1 MTTALKPIS
10 TKIAAPGSVMAELC
24 NITKTF
30 SVTGGRELK
39 VLDQIDLAIHEGELL
54 ALLGQSGSGKSTL
67 LRCLTGLT
75 TPTTGRVIAYEK
87 VLNGIN
93 PDAAIVF
100 QTFALYPWLTVEEN
114 VGVGLMSKK
123 VLTRAEKEAA
133 VEKAIDLIGLNN
145 YHDAYPREISGGMR
159 QRVGIARA
167 LVAEP
172 KILCLDEAFSA
183 LDVLTAENL
192 RNEVVTLWKEQATSL
207 KSIFMVT
214 HNIEEAVEMA
224 TRICVLFPHPGRL
237 GLVMENNLSYPRNP
251 HDAEFER
258 LVNVIHETIRMQAL
272 PDHPPEPALVS
283 GRPISRA
290 RARLESIPT
299 VPVGRVLGLLSI
311 LQDHP
316 ELDNIY
322 DIANEIGK
330 EYSETI
336 SLLKA
341 AEILEF
347 VDTPKDEVRF
357 TELGKKFI
365 NADSDTR
372 KQIFAEQVRKL
383 RLFHIILAYLE
394 IQEEIDR
401 ETVMKD
407 IATALPY
414 EDPEKILETMIAWGR
429 YAGLMDYDTNTEMV
443 IRPEKE
449 EEEEEEKKK
458 ETEVKGQDL
467 QQPRT

>member
-1 MTTALKPIS
+1 MS
-10 TKIAAPGSVMAELC
+10 TELTSPPKVVRAESPAIAELRGVSKSF
-24 NITKTF
+24 N
-30 SVTGGRELK
+30 VGRGRELK

-75 TPTTGRVIAYEK
+75 KPTSGRVFSYGKPLE
-87 VLNGIN
+87 GIN
-93 PDAAIVF
+93 PHASIVF
-100 QTFALYPWLTVEEN
+100 QTFALYPWLTVEQN
-114 VGVGLMSKK
+114 VEVGLMAKRM
-123 VLTRAEKEAA
+123 TRDEKAEA

-145 YHDAYPREISGGMR
+145 YHSAFPREISGGMR

-167 LVAEP
+167 LVSQP

-192 RNEVVTLWKEQATSL
+192 RKEVVGLWQGEGTGL

-237 GLVMENNLSYPRNP
+237 GIILENNLPYPRNSNHP
-251 HDAEFER
+251 EFQR
-258 LVNVIHETIRMQAL
+258 LMRVIHETITLQAL
-272 PDHPPEPALVS
+272 PDLPPEPAPAA

-290 RARLESIPT
+290 RARMESIPT
-299 VPVGRVLGLLSI
+299 VGVSQILGLLSI
-311 LQDHP
+311 LHDQPD
-316 ELDNIY
+316 LNNVY
-322 DIANEIGK
+322 DISDEIGK
-330 EYSETI
+330 EFGETI
-336 SLLKA
+336 AIVKA

-347 VDTPKDEVRF
+347 VNTPKDEVQF
-357 TELGKKFI
+357 TELGRRFFQ
-365 NADSDTR
+365 SDRATR

-394 IQEEIDR
+394 TQEEVSA
-401 ETVMKD
+401 ETVTHD

-414 EDPEKILETMIAWGR
+414 ENPEKILQTMIAWGR
-429 YAGLMDYDTNTEMV
+429 YAGLMDYNANTDMV
-443 IRPEKE
+443 TLPEEEEE
-449 EEEEEEKKK
+449 EEEEEEK
-458 ETEVKGQDL
+458 VGA
-467 QQPRT
+467 

>member
-1 MTTALKPIS
+1 MTTALKPSS
-10 TKIAAPGSVMAELC
+10 TKIATPGSVMAELC

-30 SVTGGRELK
+30 SVAGGRELK

-75 TPTTGRVIAYEK
+75 TPTTGRVIAYEN

-123 VLTRAEKEAA
+123 VLTRPEKEAA
-133 VEKAIDLIGLNN
+133 VDKAIDLIGLNN

-237 GLVMENNLSYPRNP
+237 GLVMENNLAYPRNP

-272 PDHPPEPALVS
+272 PDHPPEPSLVS

-290 RARLESIPT
+290 KARLESIPT

-414 EDPEKILETMIAWGR
+414 ENPEKILETMIAWGR

-449 EEEEEEKKK
+449 EEEEKE
-458 ETEVKGQDL
+458 ETEVKG
-467 QQPRT
+467 